1 MVGFMGCAAAVNAL
15 KVAHHI
21 VRSEPA
27 ARVLVVNLELCTL
40 HLQETSNLEVILSA
54 LLFGDGCAASLVSA
68 EPQGIALKDFRVAT
82 IPDTRDLI
90 TWRIGDAGFEMS
102 LSGRGPAADREG
114 APARGD
120 PQRRR
125 RHPARAAQGGFRPL
139 GRSRGRPDDPRCG
152 RAGARTR
159 SRRPALVARRPARF
173 RQHVIRDP
181 DVRARP
187 HDAAGSAGLERF
199 RHGLRTG
206 ARRRDLP
213 LRHRPDSAAMARSF
227 AERSHETELMDTE
240 TVSLDD
246 YRACLKDLAT
256 VNALTLTHRPIVQW
270 LDHATRDLKR
280 RRARQRDRCRLRLWR
295 PAAKD
300 S

>member
-1 MVGFMGCAAAVNAL
+1 MRSTSRKRPSRPWTSERSLASVTHMVVASCTGFTAPGLDQQIMERLSLNPSIERTMVGFMGCAAAVNAL

-102 LSGRGPAADREG
+102 LSGEVPQQIARALQR
-114 APARGD
+114 RGD

-125 RHPARAAQGGFRPL
+125 RHPARAAQGGFRPV
-139 GRSRGRPDDPRCG
+139 GRSCGRPDHPRCG
-152 RAGARTR
+152 RAGARPR
-159 SRRPALVARRPARF
+159 SRRAALVTRRAARF
-173 RQHVIRDP
+173 RQHVLRDA

-187 HDAAGSAGLERF
+187 HDAAGSTGLERF
-199 RHGLRTG
+199 RDGLRTG
-206 ARRRDLP
+206 TGRRDLP
-213 LRHRPDSAAMARSF
+213 LQPDRIAQPWPGASRSAATRRS
-227 AERSHETELMDTE
+227 
-240 TVSLDD
+240 
-246 YRACLKDLAT
+246 
-256 VNALTLTHRPIVQW
+256 
-270 LDHATRDLKR
+270 
-280 RRARQRDRCRLRLWR
+280 
-295 PAAKD
+295 
-300 S
+300 